1 MPQTLQFYT
10 ANAQGQQKNWI
21 PNVANLFHLHCGRN
35 FRCQAPHPFLAADF
49 DGKSAPAKKLAGQEV
64 KIPLGPFVRDHVC
77 LDLESG
83 SAIDGGKFD
92 VEIVPAGTRF
102 LAEIRCDGWN
112 RALTDEESAAFD
124 DLCAL
129 MLAGGAL
136 GLGGKTTNGYGR
148 YRVVESG
155 YQRLNMTKPQDM
167 EAWLNLSRDGLPGQS
182 LAAKCLA
189 RPGRGLTGSLAM
201 PLVCD
206 TPILIGGGAP
216 MLPDGSVSEA
226 DIIFALAP
234 WLDYGKKSADWRPV
248 LPGSALKGVLRHA
261 IYRILRDSGLD
272 EAEARE
278 RLNGLFGHIKD
289 DEGQCGKLVIEDCPL
304 NTKKPR
310 QFVLAA
316 GGIAAQMRF

>member
-10 ANAQGQQKNWI
+10 ANAQGQQKNWT

-64 KIPLGPFVRDHVC
+64 NIPLGPFVRDHVC
-77 LDLESG
+77 LDPERG

-92 VEIVPAGTRF
+92 AEIVPAGTRF

-129 MLAGGAL
+129 MLAGAL

-155 YQRLNMTKPQDM
+155 YQR
-167 EAWLNLSRDGLPGQS
+167 
-182 LAAKCLA
+182 
-189 RPGRGLTGSLAM
+189 LAM

-226 DIIFALAP
+226 DIIFALSP